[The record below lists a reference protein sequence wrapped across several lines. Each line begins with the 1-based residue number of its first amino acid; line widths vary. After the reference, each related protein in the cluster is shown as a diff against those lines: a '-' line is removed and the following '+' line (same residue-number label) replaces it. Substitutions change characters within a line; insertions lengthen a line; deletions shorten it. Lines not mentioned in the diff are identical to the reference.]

1 MTTRWLGLL
10 AVFVVSTGCG
20 HSRPSQTA
28 ASEVDASALAG
39 SFALPSG
46 PIGTV
51 GAARLLTQG
60 TFGPTLD
67 GINSTSTESYADWFG
82 TQVGTTPT
90 YLLAQIS
97 ATSGF
102 DVPWWN
108 TAVTAPDQLRQRVS
122 FALSQIL
129 VISEQSGTLNSKD
142 DVVANYSDIL
152 TKDAFGNFRDLL
164 NDITMSPA
172 MGAYLT
178 YFKNQAPNPT
188 AGIHA
193 DENYAREIMQ
203 LFTIG
208 LEMLNPDGSLQLD
221 GSGNPIPTYALP
233 EVENLARVFTGW
245 ASQPIAPDTTNSQ
258 NAWNYDYDLMDP
270 LSCYPQY
277 HDTGSKTIV
286 GPSGSYGQAGR
297 QGVVIPAGGTC
308 ASDMKIAL
316 DTLFN
321 HPNVGPFFGRQ
332 LIQRLV
338 TSNPSPQYVG
348 RVAAAFN
355 NNGAG
360 VRGDM
365 LAVVE
370 AVLTDPEARTA
381 GTAAKLREMVLR
393 FTELYRAFAV
403 GSPVTTELIV
413 VQGYANYDQAPY
425 FSPTV
430 FNFFRPD
437 YSVPGPL
444 ASANLVAPEF
454 QLTNELTEV
463 NLSSMLEGQVF
474 EYVDSAGDQF
484 DGPDNFTASVGA
496 EDVFLHTAAFEPFAS
511 NPDTLLDQ
519 LGLVFMEGAMPD
531 TMKSTILAYLN
542 SAPAGAFAAPQGQGQ
557 GGNAVKT
564 PVSNTAAAAAAL
576 TVINAV
582 DLIVNSA
589 QYAIQR

>member
-1 MTTRWLGLL
+1 MTIKWLGLL
-10 AVFVVSTGCG
+10 AVFVVSAGCG
-20 HSRPSQTA
+20 HSQPSQTA
-28 ASEVDASALAG
+28 ANETDASALAG

-46 PIGTV
+46 PIGPV

-82 TQVGTTPT
+82 TQVGTPPT
-90 YLLAQIS
+90 LLLPQVS
-97 ATSGF
+97 STSGYL
-102 DVPWWN
+102 VPWWS
-108 TAVTAPDQLRQRVS
+108 TAVTAQDQLRQRVS
-122 FALSQIL
+122 FALSEIL
-129 VISEQSGTLNSKD
+129 VVSEQSGALNAKD
-142 DVVANYSDIL
+142 TEVANYSDLL
-152 TKDAFGNFRDLL
+152 TKDALGNFRTLL
-164 NDITMSPA
+164 NDITLSPA
-172 MGAYLT
+172 MGVYLT
-178 YFKNQAPNPT
+178 YFKNQAPNPA

-193 DENYAREIMQ
+193 DENYAREVMQ

-221 GSGNPIPTYALP
+221 SSGNPIPTYALP

-245 ASQPIAPDTTNSQ
+245 ASQPIAPDTTTDQ

-270 LSCYPQY
+270 MSCYSQY

-286 GPSGSYGQAGR
+286 GPNGSYGQAGR

-321 HPNVGPFFGRQ
+321 HPNVGPYFGRQ
-332 LIQRLV
+332 LIERLV

-348 RVAAAFN
+348 RVTAAFN

-370 AVLTDPEARTA
+370 AILTDPEARTA
-381 GTAAKLREMVLR
+381 GTAAKLREMILR

-403 GSPVTTELIV
+403 PSPVAAGLIV
-413 VQGYANYDQAPY
+413 VQGYPTYDQAPY

-430 FNFFRPD
+430 FNFFRPN
-437 YSVPGPL
+437 YSEPGPL

-454 QLTNELTEV
+454 QITNELTEV
-463 NLSSMLEGQVF
+463 NFSSILENQVYA
-474 EYVDSAGDQF
+474 YVDSAGEKF
-484 DGPDNFTASVGA
+484 SGPDNYAIALGTG
-496 EDVFLHTAAFEPFAS
+496 DVLLQTAAFEPLAS
-511 NPDTLLDQ
+511 NVGTLLDQ

-531 TMKSTILAYLN
+531 TMKSTIMTYLN
-542 SAPAGAFAAPQGQGQ
+542 AAPLGSYAAPQGQGQ
-557 GGNAVKT
+557 GGNAVNP
-564 PVSNTAAAAAAL
+564 PVSNMAAASAAL
-576 TVINAV
+576 TVINAT